1 MSMEAGRRIRG
12 TLVAV
17 GLLVSLSPER
27 VVQAASAAGL
37 PVARFAIVIGNN
49 RAEYDRTE
57 NLRYADDDAVAL
69 DRLLRQAGVETRLF
83 TTMDRDTQRLYPD
96 GRPAGPPRAGPVEAG
111 LSELFARM
119 RLAADR
125 GVTTELMFFYSGH
138 GDVAGG
144 EGYVLLEDRRVTRAD
159 FREWMSRSP
168 AARNHVFID
177 ACRSFFLLFSKK
189 AGGRRVP
196 HQVPLVLEPEAVEL
210 ANVGYILSTASDRE
224 SHEWDA
230 IQGGILSHELRSAL
244 RGGADADLDGR
255 VTYAELGAFLRTA
268 NEKIINPAFRPDF
281 LIHPPGG
288 DLDGEVL
295 SWDAKDAPITA
306 DLGAV
311 GHVFVEDARGV
322 RLLDAHPASAQTLHL
337 HLPPE
342 RPLFICEQDGRREY
356 ALASSERV
364 TSTALRRPPE
374 GEATR
379 PKGASR
385 EALALKEL
393 FETAFDASDV
403 ELYVR
408 EEDAA
413 RSAEDASRDHWRR
426 NHLLRLATGGVALGA
441 AAAGLTFSTLALDR
455 YLSGAGTS
463 QLERDRLNH
472 DVARLNIASLVCYGV
487 AAAAGVGW
495 AALSVNAP
503 EAYSVSVDVD
513 PGHQLA
519 FTFGRRF

>member
-1 MSMEAGRRIRG
+1 M
-12 TLVAV
+12 LVAI
-17 GLLVSLSPER
+17 GLIVSLSPAR
-27 VVQAASAAGL
+27 AATAAAP

-49 RAEYDRTE
+49 RAEDDRTE

-83 TTMDRDTQRLYPD
+83 TAMDRDTQRLYPD
-96 GRPAGPPRAGPVEAG
+96 GHPAGPPRAGPVDAG
-111 LSELFARM
+111 IRELFARM
-119 RLAADR
+119 RSAADR
-125 GVTTELMFFYSGH
+125 GATTELMFFYSGH

-144 EGYVLLEDRRVTRAD
+144 EGYVLLEDRRLTRAD
-159 FREWMSRSP
+159 FRDWMSRSP

-196 HQVPLVLEPEAVEL
+196 HEAPLVLEPDAVEL

-255 VTYAELGAFLRTA
+255 VTYAELGAFLRSA
-268 NEKIINPAFRPDF
+268 NEKIVNPAYRPDF
-281 LIHPPGG
+281 LLHPPGG
-288 DLDGEVL
+288 DLGGEVL
-295 SWDAKDAPITA
+295 SWEAKDAPVTA

-311 GHVFVEDARGV
+311 GHVYVEDARGV
-322 RLLDAHPASAQTLHL
+322 RLLDAHPSRAQTLHL

-342 RPLFICEQDGRREY
+342 RPLFICEQGGRREY
-356 ALASSERV
+356 ALASHESV
-364 TSTALRRPPE
+364 TSAALRKPE

-393 FETAFDASDV
+393 FETAFDGHAV
-403 ELYVR
+403 EVYAR
-408 EEDAA
+408 EEGAA
-413 RSAEDASRDHWRR
+413 RSAEDAARARWRR
-426 NHLLRLATGGVALGA
+426 NHLLRVGTGSLAVGA
-441 AAAGLTFSTLALDR
+441 AVAGLTLSALALDKYR
-455 YLSGAGTS
+455 AGAEAS
-463 QLERDRLNH
+463 QREREQLNH
-472 DVARLNIASLVCYGV
+472 DVTRLNIASLACYAV
-487 AAAAGVGW
+487 AAAAGVTW
-495 AALSVNAP
+495 AALSMNGR
-503 EAYSVSVDVD
+503 EAYAVSLDVD
-513 PGHQLA
+513 PGRQLA
-519 FTFGRRF
+519 FTIGRRF